1 MQDNAAFMSYI
12 GAGGGQ
18 KTNEMTAPGKGRR
31 AELSGRRGGDALA
44 AERLPL
50 TLRTY
55 RRLADAATPLAPF
68 LLARRLKRGKEHPQR
83 MAERRGESGVARPP
97 GPLIWAHGASV
108 GEMLAVM
115 PLVECLRARGFNVL
129 FTSGTVTSARLAER
143 RLPPGAIHQFIPIDA
158 PRFIAR
164 FLDHWQPSLALLVES
179 DLWPNLIMSCAERA
193 VPLILVNGRL
203 SEHSYARWRLL
214 PATIAALLGRFD
226 LCLAQSEGDAER
238 YSDLGAP
245 RVSMTGNLKLDA
257 PAPPVDGQ
265 KLAAMQAAI
274 GARPIIVAA
283 STHAGEEALI
293 IEAHRRLRASFRGLL
308 TIIAPRHP
316 ERGPGIVDIA
326 SVAGMPAVMRS
337 GGHLPDRA
345 TEIYV
350 ADTIGE
356 LGMIYRLSPIV
367 FMGGSLVR
375 RGGQNP
381 IEAAKLGAAILHG
394 PHVGN
399 FTEIYSALDDAHGAE
414 EISDVNKLTVRF
426 GAWLTDAKTR
436 KGVSEAARA
445 TVDVLGG
452 ALERTLAAL
461 EPYLMQLRLEQ
472 G

>member
-1 MQDNAAFMSYI
+1 V
-12 GAGGGQ
+12 
-18 KTNEMTAPGKGRR
+18 
-31 AELSGRRGGDALA
+31 

-50 TLRTY
+50 TLRIY
-55 RRLADAATPLAPF
+55 RRLATAATPLAPL
-68 LLARRLKRGKEHPQR
+68 LLARRLKRGKEHPER
-83 MAERRGESGVARPP
+83 MAERRGESALARPA

-108 GEMLAVM
+108 GEMLAVL
-115 PLVECLRARGFNVL
+115 PLVECLRAREFNVL
-129 FTSGTVTSARLAER
+129 VTSGTVTSARLAEL
-143 RLPPGAIHQFIPIDA
+143 RLPAGAIHQFIPIDA

-164 FLDHWQPSLALLVES
+164 FLDHWRPNLALLAES

-203 SEHSYARWRLL
+203 SEHSFARWRLL
-214 PATIAALLGRFD
+214 PTTIATLLARFD
-226 LCLAQSEGDAER
+226 LCLAQSEADAQR
-238 YSDLGAP
+238 YAELGAP
-245 RVSMTGNLKLDA
+245 RVSMTGNLKLDV
-257 PAPPVDGQ
+257 PAPPVDEQ

-274 GARPIIVAA
+274 GRRPIIVAA

-293 IEAHRRLRASFRGLL
+293 IEAHRRLRASFRGLI

-316 ERGPGIVDIA
+316 ERGPGVVDIA
-326 SVAGMPAVMRS
+326 SVAGLPAVLRS
-337 GGHLPDRA
+337 RGHLPDRA

-375 RGGQNP
+375 HGGQNP

-394 PHVGN
+394 PHVHN

-414 EISDVNKLTVRF
+414 EINDVNRLTVRF
-426 GAWLTDAKTR
+426 GAWLTDAKAR
-436 KGVSEAARA
+436 GAVSEAARE
-445 TVDVLGG
+445 TVELLGG

>member
-1 MQDNAAFMSYI
+1 VE
-12 GAGGGQ
+12 
-18 KTNEMTAPGKGRR
+18 TR
-31 AELSGRRGGDALA
+31 LV
-44 AERLPL
+44 AERLPF

-55 RRLADAATPLAPF
+55 RRLAAAATPLAPL
-68 LLARRLKRGKEHPQR
+68 LLARRLKRGKEHPER
-83 MAERRGESGVARPP
+83 IAERRGEAAVARPA

-115 PLVECLRARGFNVL
+115 PLVECLRARNFNVL
-129 FTSGTVTSARLAER
+129 VTSGTVTSARLAEL
-143 RLPPGAIHQFIPIDA
+143 RLPAGAIHQFVPIDA
-158 PRFIAR
+158 PRFITR
-164 FLDHWQPSLALLVES
+164 FLDHWRPNLTLLAES
-179 DLWPNLIMSCAERA
+179 DLWPNLIMSCAERS

-214 PATIAALLGRFD
+214 PATIATLLTRFD
-226 LCLAQSEGDAER
+226 LCLAQSKGDAER
-238 YSDLGAP
+238 YADLGAP
-245 RVSMTGNLKLDA
+245 RVSMTGNLKLDV
-257 PAPPVDGQ
+257 PAPPVDEH

-274 GARPIIVAA
+274 GRRPIVVAA

-293 IEAHRRLRASFRGLL
+293 IEAHRRLRASFGGLI

-326 SVAGMPAVMRS
+326 SVAGLSAVLRS
-337 GGHLPDRA
+337 RGHLPDRA

-356 LGMIYRLSPIV
+356 LGTIYRLSPIV

-394 PHVGN
+394 PHVNN
-399 FTEIYSALDDAHGAE
+399 FTEIYSALDEAHGAE
-414 EISDVNKLTVRF
+414 EINDVNKLTVRF
-426 GAWLTDAKTR
+426 GAWLTDAKAR
-436 KGVSEAARA
+436 RAVSDAARE
-445 TVDVLGG
+445 TVDMLGG

>member
-1 MQDNAAFMSYI
+1 VE
-12 GAGGGQ
+12 
-18 KTNEMTAPGKGRR
+18 TR
-31 AELSGRRGGDALA
+31 LV
-44 AERLPL
+44 AERLPF

-55 RRLADAATPLAPF
+55 RRLAAAATPLAPL
-68 LLARRLKRGKEHPQR
+68 LLARRLKRGKEHPER
-83 MAERRGESGVARPP
+83 IAERRGEAAVARPA

-115 PLVECLRARGFNVL
+115 PLVECLRARNFNVL
-129 FTSGTVTSARLAER
+129 VTSGTVTSARLAEL
-143 RLPPGAIHQFIPIDA
+143 RLPAGAIHQFVPIDA
-158 PRFIAR
+158 PRFITR
-164 FLDHWQPSLALLVES
+164 FLDHWRPNLTLLAES
-179 DLWPNLIMSCAERA
+179 DLWPNLIMSCAERS

-214 PATIAALLGRFD
+214 PATIATLLTRFD

-238 YSDLGAP
+238 YADLGAP
-245 RVSMTGNLKLDA
+245 RVSMTGNLKLDV
-257 PAPPVDGQ
+257 PAPPVDEH

-274 GARPIIVAA
+274 GRRPIVVAA

-293 IEAHRRLRASFRGLL
+293 IEAHRRLRASFRGLI

-326 SVAGMPAVMRS
+326 SVAGLSAVLRS
-337 GGHLPDRA
+337 RGHLPDRA

-356 LGMIYRLSPIV
+356 LGTIYRLSPIV

-394 PHVGN
+394 PHVNN
-399 FTEIYSALDDAHGAE
+399 FTEIYSALDEAHGAE
-414 EISDVNKLTVRF
+414 EINDVNKLTVRF
-426 GAWLTDAKTR
+426 GAWLTDAKAR
-436 KGVSEAARA
+436 RAVSDAARE
-445 TVDVLGG
+445 TVDMLGG

>member
-1 MQDNAAFMSYI
+1 V
-12 GAGGGQ
+12 
-18 KTNEMTAPGKGRR
+18 
-31 AELSGRRGGDALA
+31 

-55 RRLADAATPLAPF
+55 RRLAAAATPLAPL
-68 LLARRLKRGKEHPQR
+68 LLARRLKRGKEHPER
-83 MAERRGESGVARPP
+83 IAERRGEAAVARPA

-115 PLVECLRARGFNVL
+115 PLVECLRARNFNVL
-129 FTSGTVTSARLAER
+129 VTSGTVTSARLAEL
-143 RLPPGAIHQFIPIDA
+143 RLPAGAIHQFVPIDA
-158 PRFIAR
+158 PRFITR
-164 FLDHWQPSLALLVES
+164 FLDHWRPNLTLLAES
-179 DLWPNLIMSCAERA
+179 DLWPNLIMSCAERS

-214 PATIAALLGRFD
+214 PATIATLLTRFD

-238 YSDLGAP
+238 YADLGAP
-245 RVSMTGNLKLDA
+245 RVSMTGNLKLDV
-257 PAPPVDGQ
+257 PAPPVDEH

-274 GARPIIVAA
+274 GRRPIVIAA

-293 IEAHRRLRASFRGLL
+293 IEAHRRLRTSFRGLI

-326 SVAGMPAVMRS
+326 SVAGLSAVLRS
-337 GGHLPDRA
+337 RGHLPDRA

-356 LGMIYRLSPIV
+356 LGTIYRLSPIV

-394 PHVGN
+394 PHVNN
-399 FTEIYSALDDAHGAE
+399 FTEIYSALDEAHGAE
-414 EISDVNKLTVRF
+414 EINDVNKLTVRF
-426 GAWLTDAKTR
+426 GAWLTDAKAR
-436 KGVSEAARA
+436 RAVSDAARE
-445 TVDVLGG
+445 TVDMLGG